1 MSINYFFCFLGGSDY
16 TGFDMNITISANQQ
30 EFKFNV
36 TIIDDNV
43 LELFEVFGLDLE
55 VIGSPRVVRDPSVDN
70 AQVSINDVDSK
81 CHRYNQL

>member
-1 MSINYFFCFLGGSDY
+1 MSINYFLYFLGGSDY

-43 LELFEVFGLDLE
+43 PELVEVFGLGLE
-55 VIGSPRVVRDPSVDN
+55 VIGSPRVDRDSSVDN
-70 AQVSINDVDSK
+70 AQVSISDADSK
-81 CHRYNQL
+81 CLRYNQL

>member
-81 CHRYNQL
+81 YHRYNQL